1 MPMTMYQIFWFFFL
15 YAFLGWCS
23 EVAFVA
29 VNTGELVNRGFLNG
43 PVCPIYGVGMVLV
56 LLLTAPL
63 ADNLFLLFVGG
74 MLVTSALEFVTGWA
88 LKKLFHTS
96 WWDYSDK
103 PFNLGGYICLSFS
116 LLWGLGVVGV
126 VRLVHPMIA
135 RLVEAV
141 PYRLGLGLMIPF
153 GLVFLADL
161 VVTVRTIIGLNR
173 DLGEL
178 DRVAEALHRGSDA
191 MAIRLGSAA
200 QLADEELDE
209 GKEKLDA
216 ALGEGKEKLA
226 ARHADLEAR
235 RDLLR
240 GQILDSRLF
249 GSARLLRAFPEMKHL
264 KHSERLAELQQRMKE
279 QLKERLGR

>member
-1 MPMTMYQIFWFFFL
+1 MTFYQIFWCFFI

-56 LLLTAPL
+56 LLCTRPL
-63 ADNLFLLFVGG
+63 ADNLFVLFAGG
-74 MLVTSALEFVTGWA
+74 MLVTSALEFFTGWA

-126 VRLVHPMIA
+126 VRLVHPMIEG
-135 RLVEAV
+135 LVAAV
-141 PYRLGLGLMIPF
+141 PHRLGLGLMIPF
-153 GLVFLADL
+153 SLIFLADL

-209 GKEKLDA
+209 GREKLDA
-216 ALGEGKEKLA
+216 ALGDGRAKLA
-226 ARHADLEAR
+226 ARRAELEAR

-249 GSARLLRAFPEMKHL
+249 GKARLLRAFPEMKHL
-264 KHSERLAELQQRMKE
+264 QHSERLTELQQR
-279 QLKERLGR
+279 LRERLGR